1 METYGYVMIVAHPQE
16 FMVDFEFNLGF
27 VQSYEQ
33 LIKQVSDEC
42 RFCTIQT
49 LEKTFP
55 EHN

>member
-1 METYGYVMIVAHPQE
+1 MIVAHPQE